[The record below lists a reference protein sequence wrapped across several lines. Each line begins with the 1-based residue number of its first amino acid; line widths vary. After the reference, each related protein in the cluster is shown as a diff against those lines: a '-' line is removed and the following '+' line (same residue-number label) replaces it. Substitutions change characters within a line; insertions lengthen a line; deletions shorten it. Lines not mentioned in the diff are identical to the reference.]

1 MSSLEFAAHFVEE
14 DGFIDSPSFP
24 LYASAPSTSS
34 ASDLPSLTTP
44 PLPLTLHTGP
54 NTLIHTPLSHYLQGN
69 VSFNSFREQVLAIRD
84 EHLVSLA
91 SNSHTPTDGSSTNGS
106 PAQEQSQSIVDVAQ
120 QWRETLE
127 EVNKLKPGLMR
138 LEGKILR
145 DQVNELREQIRRSAG
160 DKTQEEQTG
169 EDWVDEVLG
178 TTGGQVDDDEVA
190 TVDDFADMY
199 EVNVMNDVELR
210 SMALHRMFHDVSYGE
225 ASWVSFRDERSMW
238 TE

>member
-34 ASDLPSLTTP
+34 ASDLPSLTNP

-91 SNSHTPTDGSSTNGS
+91 SNSL
-106 PAQEQSQSIVDVAQ
+106 VDVAQ

-160 DKTQEEQTG
+160 DETQEEQTG

-210 SMALHRMFHDVSYGE
+210 SMALPRMFHDVSYGE
-225 ASWVSFRDERSMW
+225 ASWVSLRDERSMW